1 MIGKS
6 VLAIAIGM
14 VVGQPAV
21 GWAAEP
27 DWAAIADRI
36 VEKLE
41 VRPGESFAAIV
52 NPAVHEQLVPHLRRA
67 VASAGGTDVGPI
79 DASSQPDR
87 RALRD
92 IDATVMLPGA
102 VPGMPV
108 YAAIQDLL
116 RERVGRNIH
125 FHWLS
130 NGSAFTV
137 PDGNLP
143 SNEIIEATYER
154 AVLAVDYEAMAAGQ
168 RAFEAAM
175 RGVEIHVTSPAG
187 TDLRFRIGDRPVS
200 LQNGDASAKR
210 VSSAPILIDRELEL
224 PAGAVRVAPIES
236 SVEGFIAFPPSEWN
250 GVRVEGL
257 RMRFED
263 GRVVEISADRGRD
276 AVVTELDAAGAA
288 GRAFR
293 EFALGFNPLLA
304 IPDEA
309 PWIPYY
315 GYGSGVVRLSL
326 GDNSELGGEVGG
338 GWVRWN
344 FFVDTTVAV
353 DGETWVRSGKL
364 VHPTSAGK

>member
-1 MIGKS
+1 MTI
-6 VLAIAIGM
+6 VV
-14 VVGQPAV
+14 VVGQPTV
-21 GWAAEP
+21 GCAAEP
-27 DWAAIADRI
+27 DWAALADRI

-41 VRPGESFAAIV
+41 VRHGETFAAIV

-79 DASSQPDR
+79 DASSPPDR
-87 RALRD
+87 QALRD

-130 NGSAFTV
+130 NSSAIPV
-137 PDGNLP
+137 PDGRLP
-143 SNEIIEATYER
+143 STEIITATYER
-154 AVLAVDYEAMAAGQ
+154 AVLAVDYEAMAARQ

-175 RGVEIHVTSPAG
+175 RGAKVQVTSPAG

-200 LQNGDASAKR
+200 LQNGDASAAR
-210 VSSAPILIDRELEL
+210 VSAATILIDRELEL
-224 PAGAVRVAPIES
+224 PAGVVRVAPIES
-236 SVEGFIAFPPSEWN
+236 SVEGLIAFPPSEWN

-257 RMRFED
+257 RLRFED
-263 GRVVEISADRGRD
+263 GRVVEISADRGREA
-276 AVVTELDAAGAA
+276 AVAEIIEAGAA

-315 GYGSGVVRLSL
+315 GYGAGVVRLSL
-326 GDNSELGGEVGG
+326 GDNTELGGAV
-338 GWVRWN
+338 
-344 FFVDTTVAV
+344 TTVTV
-353 DGETWVRSGKL
+353 GGETWVRDGKL
-364 VHPTSAGK
+364 VPGYRGATPVGGVSAEE